1 MERAIM
7 RFKGL
12 DLNLLVALDVLFQEL
27 NVTRAAVRM
36 NTTQSTMSGILARL
50 RAHFG
55 DELLVSYGRSLRQTP
70 LAEQLQ
76 GPLREAIVRL
86 EAIVEADGSFDPASS
101 NRHFKVEFP
110 DHLIPVLL
118 PLITARLA
126 MSAPMLTIEFSLPR
140 GDPAPLLHRGELDL
154 VVTPHTYRTEEYRSL
169 PLLEDRMVV
178 VGCKDNP
185 ALAAQPDMM
194 KLDELPIITVR
205 FDPNRVSASLTE
217 SQLKLIEG
225 RGHVT
230 LIAPTFSSIPA
241 LLVGSRFFTFLHRN
255 LAQAYASRLPLV
267 IHELPF
273 ESPALRDVI
282 MFHPNRE
289 NDAGLMW
296 LAEQFI
302 GIANTLDSSHT

>member
-1 MERAIM
+1 M

-27 NVTRAAVRM
+27 NVTRAAARM
-36 NTTQSTMSGILARL
+36 HTTQSTMSGILARL
-50 RAHFG
+50 RTHFG

-86 EAIVEADGSFDPASS
+86 ESIVEADGGFDPVSS
-101 NRHFKVEFP
+101 TRHFKVEFP

-126 MSAPMLTIEFSLPR
+126 DTAPRLTVEFSLPR
-140 GDPAPLLHRGELDL
+140 GDPTPLLHRGELDL
-154 VVTPHTYRTEEYRSL
+154 VVTPHAYRTQEYRFL
-169 PLLEDRMVV
+169 PLLDDKMVV
-178 VGCKDNP
+178 LGCKDNP
-185 ALAAQPDMM
+185 ALASPPNTQT
-194 KLDELPIITVR
+194 LNELPMITVR
-205 FDPNRVSASLTE
+205 FDPRRVSASLTE
-217 SQLKLIEG
+217 DQLKLIEG

-230 LIAPTFSSIPA
+230 FIAPTFSSIPA
-241 LLVGSRFFTFLHRN
+241 LLVGSRSITFLHRN
-255 LAQAYASRLPLV
+255 LAETYARRLPLT

-273 ESPALRDVI
+273 KSPALRDVI

-289 NDAGLMW
+289 NDSGLMW
-296 LAEQFI
+296 LADQFV
-302 GIANTLDSSHT
+302 GAAALLSSRRH